1 MNEFVAQVDRIV
13 IGQFGFSV
21 HDMEDF
27 PFCDYYDE
35 THDPDGYD
43 FKNAVE
49 ECAQDFLERVQES
62 FTAF

>member
-35 THDPDGYD
+35 SFDSDGYD
-43 FKNAVE
+43 YQNAVE
-49 ECAQDFLERVQES
+49 SCAEDFLSEVGDL
-62 FTAF
+62 FVM